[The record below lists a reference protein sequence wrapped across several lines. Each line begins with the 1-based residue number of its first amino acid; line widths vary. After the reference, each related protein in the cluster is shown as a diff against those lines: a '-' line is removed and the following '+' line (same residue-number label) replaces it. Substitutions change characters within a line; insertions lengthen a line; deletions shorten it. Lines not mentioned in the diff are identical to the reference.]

1 MTIQIRTG
9 TGTNDWQ
16 TVSDPEICTAVDP
29 TTQAATFTNVNKG
42 EIYDGSAWKTFYS
55 RITNNTPPAFSF
67 VSATPTSVTVR
78 VIASGSENKRV
89 FAYRTNDSGNFQ
101 SSPASPTTSVIDQT
115 FTFSGLSPGTSYN
128 FSAYTAFYDAE
139 GQFVEFSTVLT
150 LDASTIS
157 YSKTTPTTPTN
168 TGTISSTKLSFS
180 SSSSANYSTNGVAAY
195 IRFEIWTEN
204 GSAPEQALNSSILPL
219 DNTTASRTVQFTG
232 LTPNTSYYC
241 RARTYY
247 GSPVDSYSSYSS
259 FSSGTATYPFHT
271 PTIPFRYDGFN
282 STTDTN
288 LPILTDINAY
298 NNGDAKIQ
306 WEWQYRARGN
316 ITWLGTTSFL
326 GTEVVTGT
334 STSYYGQNF
343 SVVQTREYRFRARV
357 YYSDLGTYGPWSN
370 NGQYTEAIRGK
381 TWTSHNTG
389 WISASS
395 TTSSSNASGYSSSMG
410 SDGNQGS
417 IWFSYPMRTVYG
429 TSTNYQPIVYFQRT
443 ALYAT
448 NLYYLNSN
456 HAIEA
461 GRPSVSTSIS
471 SLRYGVT
478 SLSRDTTQSIY
489 VVLTLDS
496 ATRCILQYAD
506 QVRISG
512 SSNSAFNQDYLV
524 ASASGRTVYLA
535 PTGTTPGNCTSSSG
549 GTLIVSTTAGYS
561 VSVFGG
567 TSDYTSV
574 ADNYFTRTDGDYGA
588 DVPLSAATGQASYV
602 VTTSS
607 KVSSRVTES
616 FSANFTPSLPSGY
629 RNAKLYQFSIRVGPT
644 GSPQISSLVVDGINY
659 TQYGNIYNLSA
670 YQTYTVTPNV
680 INDPPYNISFDID
693 SALYSGDNLYYAT
706 VTEVQVYIT
715 YETLDD

>member
-55 RITNNTPPAFSF
+55 RITDNTPPAFSF

-78 VIASGSENKRV
+78 VIASGSDNKKV

-101 SSPASPTTSVIDQT
+101 SSPASPITSVIDQT

-150 LDASTIS
+150 LDASTTS
-157 YSKTTPTTPTN
+157 YSKTTPTTPIN

-180 SSSSANYSTNGVAAY
+180 SSSSSNYSTNGVTAY
-195 IRFEIWTEN
+195 IKFDLYIYGGT
-204 GSAPEQALNSSILPL
+204 SPVQTVNSSILPL

-232 LTPNTSYYC
+232 LTPNVTYYC
-241 RARTYY
+241 TAATYY
-247 GSPVDSYSSYSS
+247 ASPVNSYSTYSS
-259 FSSGTATYPFHT
+259 FSSGTATYPFHK
-271 PTIPFRYDGFN
+271 PTIPFRVDLY
-282 STTDTN
+282 TTDTN
-288 LPILTDINAY
+288 LAILTDINAY
-298 NNGDAKIQ
+298 NNGNAKIQ
-306 WEWQYRARGN
+306 WEWQYRTRGN
-316 ITWLGTTSFL
+316 LAWLGTTSFL

-343 SVVQTREYRFRARV
+343 SVIQSREYRFRARV
-357 YYSDLGTYGPWSN
+357 YYETIGEYGDWSDWS
-370 NGQYTEAIRGK
+370 GAIRGK
-381 TWTSHNTG
+381 TWTSHTTG

-395 TTSSSNASGYSSSMG
+395 TTSSSNASGHSSSEG

-417 IWFSYPMRTVYG
+417 IWFSYPYRTVYG
-429 TSTNYQPIVYFQRT
+429 TSTNYQPITFFQRT
-443 ALYAT
+443 AFYAT

-478 SLSRDTTQSIY
+478 SLSRDTTQSAY

-496 ATRCILQYAD
+496 ATRCILQFAD
-506 QVRISG
+506 EVRISG

-524 ASASGRTVYLA
+524 YSASGRTVYLA

-549 GTLIVSTTAGYS
+549 GTLIVSTTAGNS

-567 TSDYTSV
+567 TSDYTSA

-588 DVPLSAATGQASYV
+588 DVPLSVATGQASYV

-629 RNAKLYQFSIRVGPT
+629 RNAKLYEYSIRVGPT
-644 GSPQISSLVVDGINY
+644 GTPSLS
-659 TQYGNIYNLSA
+659 NIYIDSIYQGDIGSMTA
-670 YQTYTVTPNV
+670 YQSSTIAPNWY
-680 INDPPYNISFDID
+680 NDPPYNISFNID
-693 SALYSGDNLYYAT
+693 SAPYSGDGLYYAT
-706 VTEVQVYIT
+706 ITEVQVYIT

>member
-1 MTIQIRTG
+1 MTIQIKTG
-9 TGTNDWQ
+9 AGANDWT
-16 TVSDPEICTAVDP
+16 TV
-29 TTQAATFTNVNKG
+29 TNLQIKTGAGANDWASVNKG
-42 EIYDGSAWKTFYS
+42 EIKTGAGPNDWSTFYS

-78 VIASGSENKRV
+78 VIASGSDNKEV
-89 FAYRTNDSGNFQ
+89 YAYRTNDSGNFQ
-101 SSPASPTTSVIDQT
+101 SSPASPTTSAINQT
-115 FTFSGLSPGTSYN
+115 FTFSGLSPGKSYN
-128 FSAYTAFYDAE
+128 FSSYIAFYDAE
-139 GQFVEFSTVLT
+139 GTFVEFSTVST
-150 LDASTIS
+150 LDASTAS

-180 SSSSANYSTNGVAAY
+180 SSSSSNYSTNGVAAY

-204 GSAPEQALNSSILPL
+204 GSAPVQVLNSSILPL

-232 LTPNTSYYC
+232 LTPNTPYYC

-247 GSPVDSYSSYSS
+247 GSPVDSSSIYSS
-259 FSSGTATYPFHT
+259 FSSATSTYPLHT
-271 PTIPFRYDGFN
+271 AMIPFRFDDWNG
-282 STTDTN
+282 TTDTN

-298 NNGDAKIQ
+298 NNGNAKIQ
-306 WEWQYRARGN
+306 WEWQYRTRGN
-316 ITWLGTTSFL
+316 LAWLGTTSFF

-357 YYSDLGTYGPWSN
+357 YYSDLGIYGPWSN
-370 NGQYTEAIRGK
+370 NGQYTQAIRGK
-381 TWTSHNTG
+381 TWTTKTTG

-417 IWFSYPMRTVYG
+417 IWFSYPYRTVYG
-429 TSTNYQPIVYFQRT
+429 TSTNYQPITFFQRS
-443 ALYAT
+443 AGFAT

-461 GRPSVSTSIS
+461 GRPSVSTTIS

-478 SLSRDTTQSIY
+478 SLSRNTTQSAY

-496 ATRCILQYAD
+496 ATRCILQFAD
-506 QVRISG
+506 EVRISG
-512 SSNSAFNQDYLV
+512 SSNSAFNQNYLV
-524 ASASGRTVYLA
+524 YSASGRTVYLA
-535 PTGTTPGNCTSSSG
+535 PTGTTPGDCTSSSG
-549 GTLIVSTTAGYS
+549 GTLIVSTTAGNS

-567 TSDYTSV
+567 TSNYTSA

-644 GSPQISSLVVDGINY
+644 ATPALSNIVVDGVY
-659 TQYGNIYNLSA
+659 YGNLGSRTA
-670 YQTYTVTPNV
+670 YQSTTITPNV

-693 SALYSGDNLYYAT
+693 SAYYSGDGLYYAT